1 MVPFAFEVKKERFI
15 MIREPTKDEIIGL
28 SYGKTLYPDIANDEK
43 AFWSPTFSIDEIDN
57 F

>member
-43 AFWSPTFSIDEIDN
+43 AFWSPTFSIDEIDD